1 MYDIERIYT
10 DLEQMNYE
18 IATESRLNRV
28 GLKDTQDID
37 SILKKYEYLYTDETI
52 EFVSKKRKEV
62 TDPAE
67 KENLERL
74 YYTLLGSN
82 MYSHIAKLSDELQ
95 VKLANASV
103 KYKDKEIPY
112 FALHGMIQ
120 KEPSFD
126 EREALSALSE
136 EVHVRF
142 TADKQALLRED
153 LKLLNE
159 KTGLNYITYYEQQ
172 KLMKY
177 GEFAANLKASMERLR
192 PLYIDV
198 MTKWAKKKLDR
209 PFENISKAHVSF
221 LMKGG
226 QFDKYF
232 PVGGMVDRLKESLLK
247 MDIDF
252 RDYPNILIDLEE
264 RAKKNPRAC
273 CYGAKVPQEIHL
285 ILKPFG
291 GLTDYDTFLHEGG
304 HALHY
309 GSVDEQLSYPLRE
322 LSRDHSLTETYAFL
336 LQNLTLEP
344 QWLTS
349 MGVPAE
355 VAQQIRYE
363 KVISDLYMYTRYT
376 AKFVSE
382 LEFFGQKDITNGN
395 IYADTLT
402 KYTGFVYKPTSYLFD
417 MDEGFY
423 SADYLRAWLAEA
435 QLSHFLK
442 KDFGA
447 NWWENPESGH
457 FLRSLWAK
465 GTQPVVEQ
473 LMESFGYKPFDTHVL
488 EERFG
493 ELKEFLA

>member
-1 MYDIERIYT
+1 MSDLNKIYS

-37 SILKKYEYLYTDETI
+37 GILKKYSYLYTDETI
-52 EFVSKKRKEV
+52 ETVKKNLDDD
-62 TDPAE
+62 TDPAT
-67 KENLERL
+67 KEDLYRL

-82 MYSHIAKLSDELQ
+82 IYSHIAKLSDEMQ
-95 VKLANASV
+95 IKLAGTNV

-120 KEPSFD
+120 KEADFD

-136 EVHVRF
+136 EVHVNF
-142 TADKQALLRED
+142 TPDKQQLLKEE
-153 LKLLNE
+153 LKLLKD
-159 KTGLNYITYYEQQ
+159 KTGLSYIAYYEQQ

-177 GEFAANLKASMERLR
+177 SEFADNLKLSMERLR

-198 MTKWAKKKLDR
+198 MSKWVKTKLKR
-209 PFENISKAHVSF
+209 PFDNISKAHVSF

-226 QFDKYF
+226 QFDSYF
-232 PVGGMVDRLKESLLK
+232 PVSGMVDRLKESLLK

-252 RDYPNILIDLEE
+252 RDYPNILIDLED
-264 RAKKNPRAC
+264 RPKKNPRAC
-273 CYGAKVPQEIHL
+273 CYGAKVPNEIHL

-309 GSVDEQLSYPLRE
+309 GSADENLSYPLRE

-344 QWLTS
+344 EWLRS

-355 VAQQIRYE
+355 IAQQIRYE
-363 KVISDLYMYTRYT
+363 KVISDMYMYTRYT

-382 LEFFGQKDITNGN
+382 LEFFTRGDITNGN

-402 KYTGFVYKPTSYLFD
+402 KYTGFIYKPTTYLFD

-435 QLSHFLK
+435 QLSDFLK
-442 KDFGA
+442 KDFGES
-447 NWWENPESGH
+447 WWENPESGH
-457 FLRSLWAK
+457 FLRSLWGK
-465 GTQPVVEQ
+465 GTQPVVEH
-473 LMESFGYKPFDTHVL
+473 LMESLGYKAFDTSIL
-488 EERFG
+488 EARFG
-493 ELKEFLA
+493 ELKEFLG